1 MIQESGEMYLET
13 ILLLSRKKP
22 DLHAIDISDE
32 MNFSKPSISRALGRL
47 KSEGCI
53 DVDPKGTITLT
64 ASGKACAEDIYA
76 RHQLFTRILQAIG
89 VSEETASRDAC
100 RIEHYI
106 SSETVEAVKR
116 YAAAR
121 GLN

>member
-22 DLHAIDISDE
+22 DVHAIDISDE

-53 DVDPKGTITLT
+53 IINDENHIYLTEKGKQIAENIYEKHEVLSRLLISLGVD
-64 ASGKACAEDIYA
+64 
-76 RHQLFTRILQAIG
+76 
-89 VSEETASRDAC
+89 EETATADAC
-100 RIEHYI
+100 KIEHVI
-106 SSETVEAVKR
+106 SDKTF
-116 YAAAR
+116 AAIKAKCN
-121 GLN
+121 LQ